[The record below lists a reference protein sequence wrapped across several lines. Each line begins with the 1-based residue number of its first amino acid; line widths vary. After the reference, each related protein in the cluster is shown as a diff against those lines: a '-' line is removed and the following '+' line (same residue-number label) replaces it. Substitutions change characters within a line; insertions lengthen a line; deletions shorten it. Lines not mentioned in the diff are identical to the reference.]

1 MIEVVKENNTGK
13 VSKEAVA
20 EMRETLS
27 QIDGMGDALDAISA
41 LIEVDDAQFEL
52 LSPGIL
58 DSFLRSLNTANVRLM
73 LAQAVNAN
81 GLTAE
86 KIQENFIQLTNEIDK
101 LTELSTP
108 KRDFLKRMI
117 RGINTAISE
126 TEGISK
132 RYIQVPFVKCH
143 PDARMPE
150 YAHPD
155 VSGMDVFALD
165 DYTIHPGET
174 KLIPTGIK
182 MAVPNGY
189 EIQVRPKSGRAL
201 KTKMRIA
208 NAPGTV
214 DASYRGELCVIID
227 NIEPPI
233 KDITYDF
240 DDNGHPI
247 ITSILRGSDM
257 IIGKGEKFA
266 QLVLME
272 VPKAVL
278 FQVESLDDTERA
290 EGGFGSSSIYSRED
304 KRYGT
309 DLS

>member
-1 MIEVVKENNTGK
+1 MIEVVKENSIEQN
-13 VSKEAVA
+13 SKGIIE
-20 EMRETLS
+20 EIREVLS
-27 QIDGMGDALDAISA
+27 QLDNLGENSIDAIA
-41 LIEVDDAQFEL
+41 LLLTMDDAQFEL
-52 LSPGIL
+52 VSPGIL

-73 LAQAVNAN
+73 LAQSINAA
-81 GLTAE
+81 GTTAE
-86 KIQENFIQLTNEIDK
+86 SVQDEFLQLVNEIDAI
-101 LTELSTP
+101 TELTAP
-108 KRDFLKRMI
+108 KRDFLKKLLC
-117 RGINTAISE
+117 GINTAISE
-126 TEGISK
+126 TEGIAK
-132 RYIQVPFVKCH
+132 RYIQIPFVKCH

-155 VSGMDVFALD
+155 DSGMDVFALD
-165 DYTIHPGET
+165 DYIIHPGET

-189 EIQVRPKSGRAL
+189 EIQIRPKSGRAL

-208 NAPGTV
+208 NTPATI
-214 DASYRGELCVIID
+214 DAGFRGELQVIME

-240 DDNGHPI
+240 DDKGRPV

-257 IIGKGEKFA
+257 VIGKGEKFA

-278 FQVESLDDTERA
+278 FQVENLDDTERGS
-290 EGGFGSSSIYSRED
+290 GGFGSTNL
-304 KRYGT
+304 K
-309 DLS
+309 

>member
-1 MIEVVKENNTGK
+1 MIEVVKENNTEK
-13 VSKEAVA
+13 VSKETVA

-41 LIEVDDAQFEL
+41 LVEVDDAQFEL

-73 LAQAVNAN
+73 LAQAINAN
-81 GLTAE
+81 GITAE
-86 KIQENFIQLTNEIDK
+86 KIQENFIQLANEIDK
-101 LTELSTP
+101 LNELSTP
-108 KRDFLKRMI
+108 KRDFLKRI
-117 RGINTAISE
+117 VRGVSTAISE

-143 PDARMPE
+143 PCARMPE

-155 VSGMDVFALD
+155 DSGMDVFALD
-165 DYTIHPGET
+165 NYTIHPGET

-240 DDNGHPI
+240 DDNGYPI

-257 IIGKGEKFA
+257 TIVKGEKFA

-278 FQVESLDDTERA
+278 FQVENLDDTERA
-290 EGGFGSSSIYSRED
+290 EGGFGSSGL
-304 KRYGT
+304 K
-309 DLS
+309 

>member
-73 LAQAVNAN
+73 LAQTVNAN

-150 YAHPD
+150 YAHSD
-155 VSGMDVFALD
+155 DSGMDVFALD
-165 DYTIHPGET
+165 DYVIHPGET

-208 NAPGTV
+208 NSPATV
-214 DASYRGELCVIID
+214 DAGFRGELQVIID
-227 NIEPPI
+227 NIEPSI

-240 DDNGHPI
+240 DDKGRPI
-247 ITSILRGSDM
+247 ITSILRGNDM

-290 EGGFGSSSIYSRED
+290 EGGFGSSGL
-304 KRYGT
+304 K
-309 DLS
+309 